1 MKVDLQYFGGRGA
14 SSRGGRSSGGIP
26 KKWDTHEKRIIAM
39 EDLRKEKVNLAK
51 QALKMTLNKSGS
63 KSEIAK
69 IRKKRDKVGKELE
82 KVRNLH
88 NRIEKENHRKAIAKM
103 GFKSEKEYKEYTA
116 ERTQRAWAATQN
128 YSKAA
133 LQKER
138 KWNEYSKKGWTG
150 RGVATSSKEVKKFY
164 GG

>member
-1 MKVDLQYFGGRGA
+1 MKLNLQYFGGRGA
-14 SSRGGRSSGGIP
+14 SSKGGRSSGGIP
-26 KKWDTHEKRIIAM
+26 KKWDTHEKRLIAM
-39 EDLRKEKVNLAK
+39 ADLRKEAVSLGK
-51 QALKMTLNKSGS
+51 QALKMNLHKSGS

-69 IRKKRDKVGKELE
+69 VRKKRDKVKKELE
-82 KVRNLH
+82 KVRGLH

-138 KWNEYSKKGWTG
+138 KWAEYSKKGWTG
-150 RGVATSSKEVKKFY
+150 SSARTTSKEVKKYY

>member
-1 MKVDLQYFGGRGA
+1 MKANLQYFGGRGA
-14 SSRGGRSSGGIP
+14 SSKGGRSSGGIP

-39 EDLRKEKVNLAK
+39 ADLRKENVNLAR
-51 QALKMTLNKSGS
+51 QALKMTRNKSGS
-63 KSEIAK
+63 ESEIAK
-69 IRKKRDKVGKELE
+69 IRKKQDKVKKELE
-82 KVRNLH
+82 KVRGLH

-138 KWNEYSKKGWTG
+138 KWNERAKKGWYG
-150 RGVATSSKEVKKFY
+150 SGAGTSSKEVKKFY

>member
-1 MKVDLQYFGGRGA
+1 MKVDLQYFGG
-14 SSRGGRSSGGIP
+14 
-26 KKWDTHEKRIIAM
+26 THEKRIIAM
-39 EDLRKEKVNLAK
+39 GDLRKESTKLAR
-51 QALKMTLNKSGS
+51 QALKMTRKKSGNE
-63 KSEIAK
+63 SEIAK
-69 IRKKRDKVGKELE
+69 IRKKQDKVKKELE
-82 KVRNLH
+82 KVSGLH

-138 KWNEYSKKGWTG
+138 KWNERAKKGWYG
-150 RGVATSSKEVKKFY
+150 YGAGTSSKEVKKFY